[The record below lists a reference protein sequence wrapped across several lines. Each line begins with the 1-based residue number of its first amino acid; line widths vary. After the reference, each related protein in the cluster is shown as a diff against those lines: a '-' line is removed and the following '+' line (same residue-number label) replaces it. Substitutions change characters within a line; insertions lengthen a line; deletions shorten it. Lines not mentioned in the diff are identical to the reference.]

1 MKNSARGELV
11 EPCELSVS
19 VVKTNLEIA
28 PRRRGGRRVNLFSVS
43 LQGDWSPFER
53 SVSLPEV

>member
-19 VVKTNLEIA
+19 AVNTPYSNIAAFQFSINLN
-28 PRRRGGRRVNLFSVS
+28 RGALV
-43 LQGDWSPFER
+43 
-53 SVSLPEV
+53 